1 MTTREFYTNERDEA
15 RLEALKWKEA
25 HDKKAQELINLQGK
39 FREYRTVVL
48 VALQTLN
55 EIT

>member
-1 MTTREFYTNERDEA
+1 MTTREFYTNERDDA

-48 VALQTLN
+48 VALQKLN